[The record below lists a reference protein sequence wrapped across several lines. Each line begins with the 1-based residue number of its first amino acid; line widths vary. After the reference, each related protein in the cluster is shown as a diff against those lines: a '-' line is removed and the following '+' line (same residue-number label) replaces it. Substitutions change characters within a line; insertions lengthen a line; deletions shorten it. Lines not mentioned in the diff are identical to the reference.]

1 MIDHV
6 MVDLE
11 TADNGP
17 RSAIIAIGATCFW
30 GPHRDQQFYQA
41 IDLNSNW
48 SAGLTMGADT
58 MAWWDKQS
66 PEARAVFTD
75 PNRIPLAR
83 ALTGFAHWLRPFHE
97 PRIWGNG
104 AAFDN
109 VILRSAYEAIGQKAP
124 WPFWNDRCFRTI
136 KAIVG
141 KSVDVEGVAHNA
153 LADAIAQA
161 NYLLKYMEWILE

>member
-11 TADNGP
+11 AADNGP
-17 RSAIIAIGATCFW
+17 RSAIVSIGATCFW
-30 GPHRDQQFYQA
+30 GPHRDQQFYTA

-48 SAGLTMGADT
+48 YTGLTIGADT
-58 MAWWDKQS
+58 MGWWDKQS
-66 PEARAVFTD
+66 PEARAVFDD
-75 PNRIPLAR
+75 PNRIPLSQALVEFAR
-83 ALTGFAHWLRPFHE
+83 WMRPFRE

-109 VILRSAYEAIGQKAP
+109 VILRSAYDAVGQKAP
-124 WPFWNDRCFRTI
+124 WHFWHDRGFRTI
-136 KAIVG
+136 KAMVG
-141 KSVDVEGVAHNA
+141 KPVEVRGTAHNA

-161 NYLLKYMEWILE
+161 DYLLKYAPWILE